1 MSWLTLLTLTLRLV
15 ALLEQTG
22 LLPQTGLKW
31 TLTTFTLLAGL
42 HWYKRDSLTLDKIG
56 GQTLDNIRKSGSFNE
71 KEILDWTFC
80 LVISL
85 YDVLLLVEERLIW
98 LYHEDIVND
107 IDLASLTLPYW
118 MRWSKSL

>member
-56 GQTLDNIRKSGSFNE
+56 GQTLDNGRKSGSFNE

-80 LVISL
+80 LVMSL

-107 IDLASLTLPYW
+107 IDLTCLTLPCL
-118 MRWSKSL
+118 MRWSKFL